1 MGVIWGEG
9 VSGIGCGVISPC
21 PFLNLLR
28 DSSLFLTTERLIS
41 SWSVSGFY
49 FDVMEIT
56 PEIIGR
62 YRFSA
67 ENREVRVLLV
77 FELHWLHF

>member
-1 MGVIWGEG
+1 
-9 VSGIGCGVISPC
+9 
-21 PFLNLLR
+21 
-28 DSSLFLTTERLIS
+28 
-41 SWSVSGFY
+41 
-49 FDVMEIT
+49 MEIT